1 MSTQSGA
8 AVGGSG
14 AEAWTND
21 AASATAALDD
31 NTTITASG
39 TVSVTAHNAFTESTS
54 APSVQ
59 SGAGGVISG
68 NAAQN
73 HTTLD
78 GVANTFD
85 DTTNDVSAGVFLGN
99 SVSITSGTDPFQSP
113 GRVLLNAYSTLDAVD
128 NVTIQAYGVFAGGGA
143 DSEVDATLNNYVV
156 IGQDNTITSDGNI
169 GAGTHNSVNAQALS
183 SSTSGSAVGAA
194 QASGYVTINSN
205 QTVTVGT
212 GTTIKAFG
220 NINLTAGD
228 DPTGQYS
235 TNIYAVTNTQAYG
248 DGLIDIPVT
257 YYNASITSNTALNI
271 ENNTDIES
279 GSNVIIGAVQR
290 LRYRQHV
297 LRA

>member
-1 MSTQSGA
+1 MGSQADPDGVLAITATGTDSNSAASTAGSGGIVA
-8 AVGGSG
+8 GDCAHAWTADDSTTAADIGDSCKIYASQVTVSADNSSTFTPDVNSVSASAVGGSG

-78 GVANTFD
+78 EVANTFD

-143 DSEVDATLNNYVV
+143 ASK
-156 IGQDNTITSDGNI
+156 SMPP
-169 GAGTHNSVNAQALS
+169 
-183 SSTSGSAVGAA
+183 ST
-194 QASGYVTINSN
+194 
-205 QTVTVGT
+205 
-212 GTTIKAFG
+212 TTW
-220 NINLTAGD
+220 
-228 DPTGQYS
+228 
-235 TNIYAVTNTQAYG
+235 
-248 DGLIDIPVT
+248 
-257 YYNASITSNTALNI
+257 
-271 ENNTDIES
+271 
-279 GSNVIIGAVQR
+279 
-290 LRYRQHV
+290 
-297 LRA
+297 